1 MCRLPHSGAE
11 TGIVSVVQADGVGT
25 LDGKFFYLPALQRLS
40 HKITVLIITQ
50 IINEDRHLTTR
61 LLLLGHRIRFIPH
74 ATTATESPV
83 TLRRWLLQQVRWARS
98 VHIESY
104 AHPSIYLSQPP
115 LFFFAAL
122 RRQLISFFIFV
133 MVLSFLF
140 TGTTPWLHFSLR
152 DYAYRVLFTLVYL
165 KVRNP
170 IKPTWEEWSWSVP
183 AGLFYNV
190 PLPAVQVWSLITV
203 FADGWGTTMRGAKEV
218 EEKTRW
224 RDLKK
229 KAWEVGF
236 FVVWM
241 GVVGGVIGRWIG
253 ALVGLEGLQQLLC
266 MVAYT
271 VAMWG
276 GFGWWMVVAE

>member
-1 MCRLPHSGAE
+1 
-11 TGIVSVVQADGVGT
+11 
-25 LDGKFFYLPALQRLS
+25 
-40 HKITVLIITQ
+40 
-50 IINEDRHLTTR
+50 
-61 LLLLGHRIRFIPH
+61 
-74 ATTATESPV
+74 
-83 TLRRWLLQQVRWARS
+83 
-98 VHIESY
+98 
-104 AHPSIYLSQPP
+104 
-115 LFFFAAL
+115 
-122 RRQLISFFIFV
+122 
-133 MVLSFLF
+133 
-140 TGTTPWLHFSLR
+140 
-152 DYAYRVLFTLVYL
+152 
-165 KVRNP
+165 
-170 IKPTWEEWSWSVP
+170 
-183 AGLFYNV
+183 
-190 PLPAVQVWSLITV
+190 
-203 FADGWGTTMRGAKEV
+203 MRGAKEV